1 MQLSAVSDGSYF
13 SLDGT
18 VLVVSAVGVGSV
30 DIPVAADLVV
40 SLLVLM
46 LKWCPLLV
54 LMWLYLY

>member
-1 MQLSAVSDGSYF
+1 MQLSAVSDSSYF
-13 SLDGT
+13 SSDGT

-40 SLLVLM
+40 PLLVLI

>member
-18 VLVVSAVGVGSV
+18 VLVVSTVEVGSV

-40 SLLVLM
+40 PLLVLM